1 MKHVKTAP
9 YHPVS
14 NGLAEL
20 VQTFK
25 ERMKKLKEGSI
36 ETKVSR
42 FLFQYRITPQTT
54 TRIAPAELLM
64 GRKLLSRLDLLNPD
78 VGRRVKK
85 KQQDQKERHD
95 YHAKERSLKPGDL
108 LYTRNYSQGEN
119 WIPGRIERRT
129 GPVSFTVEL
138 DDTRKMRR
146 HQDQILMKGTL
157 EENGERNA
165 AGNQS
170 SQKWTYS

>member
-25 ERMKKLKEGSI
+25 EGMKKLKEGSI

-108 LYTRNYSQGEN
+108 LFTRNYSQGEKGCR
-119 WIPGRIERRT
+119 GR
-129 GPVSFTVEL
+129 PV
-138 DDTRKMRR
+138 
-146 HQDQILMKGTL
+146 
-157 EENGERNA
+157 
-165 AGNQS
+165 
-170 SQKWTYS
+170 